1 MLYII
6 QQKVPFSSIFSKFKP
21 KSKPMKKIL
30 FIAAS
35 LFISQSIIAQ
45 QNADQILGTWI
56 TGSGN
61 AKVEIYKNGKSF
73 QGKIVWL
80 SEPIDPTTNKPKT
93 DTKHPNTALHNR
105 PLMGLVNLWGFN
117 FNESEGNWEKGH
129 IYDPKSGKEYKCTI
143 TAKDKNTLN
152 VRGFI
157 GFSMIGRTDVWT
169 RVK

>member
-1 MLYII
+1 
-6 QQKVPFSSIFSKFKP
+6 
-21 KSKPMKKIL
+21 MKNIL
-30 FIAAS
+30 LIAATI
-35 LFISQSIIAQ
+35 FISQSLYAQ
-45 QNADQILGTWI
+45 KNADQVLGTWQ

-61 AKVEIYKNGKSF
+61 ARVEIYKNGANF

-80 SEPIDPTTNKPKT
+80 SEPIDPATNKPKT
-93 DTKHPNTALHNR
+93 DTKHPNSSLHSR
-105 PLMGLVNLWGFN
+105 PLMGLINLWGFSY
-117 FNESEGNWEKGH
+117 NEAEGNWEKGH
-129 IYDPKSGKEYKCTI
+129 IYDPKTGKEYKCTI

>member
-1 MLYII
+1 
-6 QQKVPFSSIFSKFKP
+6 
-21 KSKPMKKIL
+21 MKNIL
-30 FIAAS
+30 LIAATI
-35 LFISQSIIAQ
+35 FISQSLYAQ
-45 QNADQILGTWI
+45 KNADQVLGTWQ

-61 AKVEIYKNGKSF
+61 ARVEIYKNGTNF

-80 SEPIDPTTNKPKT
+80 SEPTDPATNKPKT
-93 DTKHPNTALHNR
+93 DTKHPNSSLHSR
-105 PLMGLVNLWGFN
+105 PLMGLINLWGFSY
-117 FNESEGNWEKGH
+117 NESEGNWEKGH
-129 IYDPKSGKEYKCTI
+129 IYDPKTGKEYKCTI

>member
-1 MLYII
+1 
-6 QQKVPFSSIFSKFKP
+6 
-21 KSKPMKKIL
+21 MKNIL
-30 FIAAS
+30 FLAAS
-35 LFISQSIIAQ
+35 ILISHTIFAQ
-45 QNADQILGTWI
+45 KNADQILGTWL

-61 AKVEIYKNGKSF
+61 ARVEIYKNANNF

-80 SEPIDPTTNKPKT
+80 SEPIDPATNKPKT
-93 DTKHPNTALHNR
+93 DTKHPNSNLHSR
-105 PLMGLVNLWGFN
+105 PLMGLINLWGFSYN
-117 FNESEGNWEKGH
+117 DNAGNWEKGH
-129 IYDPKSGKEYKCTI
+129 IYDPKTGKEYKCTI

>member
-1 MLYII
+1 
-6 QQKVPFSSIFSKFKP
+6 
-21 KSKPMKKIL
+21 MKNIL
-30 FIAAS
+30 LIAAS
-35 LFISQSIIAQ
+35 IFISQSLFAQ
-45 QNADQILGTWI
+45 KNPDQILGTWL

-61 AKVEIYKNGKSF
+61 ARVEIYKNASNF

-80 SEPIDPTTNKPKT
+80 SEPIDPATNKPKT
-93 DTKHPNTALHNR
+93 DTKHPNSTLHSR
-105 PLMGLVNLWGFN
+105 PLMGLINLWGFSY
-117 FNESEGNWEKGH
+117 NEKEGNWEKGH
-129 IYDPKSGKEYKCTI
+129 IYDPKTGKEYKCTI